1 MNAFDILYAPLP
13 EGRPTVS
20 RTPDPDP
27 ERTPERAGP
36 GFVDELERRSRRAE
50 AREPRSGDEPRALSA
65 ERGEDGD
72 HGDHGAANARVADAA
87 GKVRE
92 PSPAAAAADAPETAE
107 APPAAQ
113 ADGVPGTLSG
123 GGTIEDG
130 DGARTVDGTSAWA
143 RAAKAAPTDPLS
155 ATQAGVERAGPAAGI
170 EARRVQSASPAPG
183 SPRPLAAAPETT
195 PALGPTNPGPWS
207 GAPRALPELPLT
219 EVAPALDDAPR
230 ARPALAAK
238 LEAVKLQPVKLQATA
253 VQAPQAASLA
263 TPAQT
268 PPAPPPPLPITRPAQ
283 PVEAAPA
290 VAEAPPAAA
299 SAAAATLGRAAIAG
313 GDRSRGTAS
322 SQAASSAA
330 ADAAS
335 AQSAESGTRYRDSR
349 ALKIGLRAPA
359 DGPSRPSQAAV
370 VEPTR
375 PLFPTAVRIMT
386 ANPDASGSSRPL
398 VTPATLIAASS
409 LNGGG
414 AEIVLPSGF
423 EARAAAAT
431 AKPAPTAPP
440 AAPRLPLQ
448 AGGALLSDLFSPS
461 PGGGA
466 AATIAELGGADKPF
480 QLAAARAQGPGA
492 KAFQAPAEQV
502 AVRISRAVAS
512 GLDRIV
518 IRLQPAELGRVEVK
532 LEVAGDGRTVVTV
545 WADKPETLDLLQ
557 RDARSLERA
566 LEQAGLRTDSG
577 SLSFNLRGQSGGSR
591 QAADGRESAAE
602 QASEQGVDD
611 GVDEL
616 EGAPLGGG
624 AGTAFGAQSQTLD
637 IRV

>member
-1 MNAFDILYAPLP
+1 MNAFDILDAPLP

-20 RTPDPDP
+20 RTPDPNP

-36 GFVDELERRSRRAE
+36 RFADALERRSRRAE

-65 ERGEDGD
+65 KRGEDGD
-72 HGDHGAANARVADAA
+72 HGDHGAANARVADAE

-92 PSPAAAAADAPETAE
+92 PLPAAAADAPETTE
-107 APPAAQ
+107 TPPAAQ

-123 GGTIEDG
+123 GGTIDDG
-130 DGARTVDGTSAWA
+130 DGARTVDGNSAWA
-143 RAAKAAPTDPLS
+143 RAAEAALNDPPS
-155 ATQAGVERAGPAAGI
+155 ATQAVLERPGPAAGI
-170 EARRVQSASPAPG
+170 EALSVQSASPAPG
-183 SPRPLAAAPETT
+183 SPRPLAAAPDTT
-195 PALGPTNPGPWS
+195 PALSPANPGPWS
-207 GAPRALPELPLT
+207 GAPRALPELPLA

-230 ARPALAAK
+230 ARTAVSAK
-238 LEAVKLQPVKLQATA
+238 LEAAKLQPVKLQPTNFQPTA
-253 VQAPQAASLA
+253 VQAPQAESLA
-263 TPAQT
+263 KPAQT

-290 VAEAPPAAA
+290 AVEAPPAAA
-299 SAAAATLGRAAIAG
+299 SAAT
-313 GDRSRGTAS
+313 
-322 SQAASSAA
+322 
-330 ADAAS
+330 

-349 ALKIGLRAPA
+349 ALKTGLRTRA
-359 DGPSRPSQAAV
+359 DGPSRSSQAAV

-386 ANPDASGSSRPL
+386 ANPGASGSSRPL

-409 LNGGG
+409 LNRGGV
-414 AEIVLPSGF
+414 EIVLPSGF
-423 EARAAAAT
+423 EARPAAAT
-431 AKPAPTAPP
+431 AKPAPTATP

-448 AGGALLSDLFSPS
+448 AAGGALLSDLFSPL

-466 AATIAELGGADKPF
+466 PATIAELGGADKPF

-518 IRLQPAELGRVEVK
+518 IRLHPADLGRVEVK
-532 LEVAGDGRTVVTV
+532 LEVARDGRAMVTV
-545 WADKPETLDLLQ
+545 WADKPETLELLQ

-566 LEQAGLRTDSG
+566 LEQAGLRTDSE
-577 SLSFNLRGQSGGSR
+577 SLSFNLRGQSRGSR

-602 QASEQGVDD
+602 QASEQGAED

-616 EGAPLGGG
+616 ERAPLGGG